1 MVLHD
6 ISDNAKLIKVA
17 STALS
22 TERLLEGNL
31 DVVNVMSVPG
41 GTEEGVAEA
50 HDENILDHLLSKV
63 VINTVELFLFPVWLQ
78 RLLQL
83 ARASK
88 ILTERLLDL

>member
-6 ISDNAKLIKVA
+6 ISNNAKLIKVA

-22 TERLLEGNL
+22 AEGLLEGNL
-31 DVVNVMSVPG
+31 NVVNVMSVPG

-50 HDENILDHLLSKV
+50 HDKNVLDHLLSKV

-83 ARASK
+83 AGASK
-88 ILTERLLDL
+88 ILTEGLLDL